1 MKPLTI
7 ECERCGQVHTVQ
19 RAGRFSD
26 DDYIELHHDY
36 MALER
41 QYRADIARLEM
52 KLAAA
57 RERVE
62 QLRALVN
69 TLVVPPVPARVDRWE
84 TETA

>member
-1 MKPLTI
+1 MKPLTM
-7 ECERCGQVHTVQ
+7 ECERCGQEHTVQ

-26 DDYIELHHDY
+26 DDYLELHHEY

-41 QYRADIARLEM
+41 QYRADLALLQM

-57 RERVE
+57 RERVD
-62 QLRALVN
+62 QLRELVN
-69 TLVVPPVPARVDRWE
+69 TLALPPVPERVSRWE